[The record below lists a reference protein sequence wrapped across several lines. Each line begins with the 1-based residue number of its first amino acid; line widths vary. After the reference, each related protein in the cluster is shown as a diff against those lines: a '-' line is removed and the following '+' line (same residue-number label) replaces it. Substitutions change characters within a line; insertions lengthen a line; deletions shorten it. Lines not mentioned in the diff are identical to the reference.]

1 MSKGKNRKKQM
12 LDKLNQYLQEDGYE
26 ITNPTYYCKFIVN
39 AKINAIVKNDMDEVM
54 IQGDLLG
61 ILTLVTNII
70 QSTKKLLI
78 ERGMDDPEV
87 KEALELAFVDGMFLD
102 DILNN
107 KSRKDREE

>member
-1 MSKGKNRKKQM
+1 MSKEKNRKKQM
-12 LDKLNQYLQEDGYE
+12 LAKLNQQLQEDGHK

-39 AKINAIVKNDMDEVM
+39 AKISAFVKNDMDDVM

-78 ERGMDDPEV
+78 ERGMSESEV
-87 KEALELAFVDGMFLD
+87 KEALESAFVDGMFLD
-102 DILNN
+102 DILND
-107 KSRKDREE
+107 KSRKDRGE

>member
-1 MSKGKNRKKQM
+1 MSKEKNRKKQM
-12 LDKLNQYLQEDGYE
+12 LNKLNQQLQE

-39 AKINAIVKNDMDEVM
+39 AKISAIVKNDMDEVI

-78 ERGMDDPEV
+78 ERGMDESEV

-107 KSRKDREE
+107 KSRKDRGEGE